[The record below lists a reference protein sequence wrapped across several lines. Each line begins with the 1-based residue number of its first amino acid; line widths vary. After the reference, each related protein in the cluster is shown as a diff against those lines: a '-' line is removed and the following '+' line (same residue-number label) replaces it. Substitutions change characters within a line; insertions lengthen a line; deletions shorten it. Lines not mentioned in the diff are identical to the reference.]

1 MKKFDE
7 LGKGSDIELTEDD
20 LDAIEK
26 IERQKNID
34 GQVDESKE
42 ENDSKKDNKKDQI
55 RKEHAKEIKE
65 TLVKMNEMKMKYL
78 TQPKLDELSPKF
90 SYMLGNI
97 TNEENKG
104 LHMVYSQFRTLEGIG
119 IFSLALE
126 ANGYRQFKLKKY

>member
-65 TLVKMNEMKMKYL
+65 TLVKSL
-78 TQPKLDELSPKF
+78 PLLFLPST
-90 SYMLGNI
+90 
-97 TNEENKG
+97 
-104 LHMVYSQFRTLEGIG
+104 LHPCPTWL
-119 IFSLALE
+119 
-126 ANGYRQFKLKKY
+126 FK